1 MTELFYIKLLLALG
15 SSALYNEI
23 FSYFETAEKIFSSKD
38 SERRFSG
45 LFTYRQL
52 EKLNMDYNKKSLEI
66 INICKNN
73 NWKIITPES
82 EFYPKRLLNILNY
95 PPVIFVDGD
104 ERELNRSEIISIV
117 GTRKATGYSINLT
130 KALSYSLA
138 KSGMSIVSGAAL
150 GIDSAAHK
158 GAIFANGKTV
168 AVLGCG
174 FGTRY
179 LMENSELRRDIS
191 QNGAVISEFPPF
203 ATASKYTFPLR
214 NRIISGIS
222 LGTVVIEAGEKS
234 GSLITARLAAEQ
246 GRDVFA
252 IPGDV
257 ITSRFTG
264 TNKLIRDGAK
274 PVFTPYDVLS
284 EYEEEYKNIDTK
296 NTDLS
301 FGEII
306 SSLKSSDKEKS
317 NECKTVNPVTLKQ
330 NKRTLPENLPETV
343 IKVYNTLSFKPQI
356 VDLISEKA
364 ELSISETL
372 SALTTLEILDFCEQ
386 CAGSKYICK

>member
-1 MTELFYIKLLLALG
+1 MNEIFYIKLLLSIG
-15 SSALYNEI
+15 SNAPYNEI
-23 FSYFETAEKIFSSKD
+23 LSYFETAEKIFLSGD
-38 SERRFSG
+38 RERRFSG
-45 LFTYRQL
+45 LFTYKQL
-52 EKLNMDYNKKSLEI
+52 EKLNVDYEADALEI
-66 INICKNN
+66 IGICKKN
-73 NWKIITPES
+73 NWDILTPES
-82 EFYPKRLLNILNY
+82 EFYPKRLLNISNY
-95 PPVIFVDGD
+95 PPVIFLCGD
-104 ERELNRSEIISIV
+104 KKELNRNEILSIV
-117 GTRKATGYSINLT
+117 GTRKASGYSVNLT
-130 KALSYSLA
+130 KALSYTLA
-138 KSGMSIVSGAAL
+138 KAGMSIVSGAAL

-158 GAIFANGKTV
+158 GAIFAKGKTV

-174 FGTRY
+174 LGTRY
-179 LMENSELRRDIS
+179 LMENSELRHKIAE
-191 QNGAVISEFPPF
+191 NGAVISEFPPF
-203 ATASKYTFPLR
+203 ASASKYTFPLR

-222 LGTVVIEAGEKS
+222 VGTVVIEAGEKS

-284 EYEEEYKNIDTK
+284 EYEEKYNINTE

-306 SSLKSSDKEKS
+306 DNLRRKKSIKTTEYEKTKPS
-317 NECKTVNPVTLKQ
+317 AVKR
-330 NKRTLPENLPETV
+330 NKRHLPENLPETV
-343 IKVYNTLSFKPQI
+343 IRVYNTLSFEPQLI
-356 VDLISEKA
+356 DFISEKS